1 MKHRLRKRRR
11 TKDLIRGGVSPAV
24 PNAEAPS
31 MQSAGQSDG
40 LIRSSLN
47 QKDIYVPRG
56 IDDNDEKRNWYS
68 IGRLMGVIIAI
79 GVLWIL
85 ILTFLISRMPEH

>member
-11 TKDLIRGGVSPAV
+11 TKDLIRGGVSPAG

-31 MQSAGQSDG
+31 LQSDG

-47 QKDIYVPRG
+47 EKDIYVPRG
-56 IDDNDEKRNWYS
+56 IEDNDEKRNWYS
-68 IGRLMGVIIAI
+68 IGSLMGVIIAI

-85 ILTFLISRMPEH
+85 ILTFLVSKMPER